1 MRRNDVLLIV
11 SGSRD
16 WVDEIPVRELLS
28 KFDPAWTIVIHGKC
42 RGLDM
47 MVDRVAKSMGF
58 VVIAFPADWKRDEY
72 GNYDAGAGHARNK
85 DMFNIGTLNQRW
97 GVAVHAG
104 IFPLPQSRGTKGM
117 HTLCQYGGFDIHVPD
132 ACKNYL

>member
-58 VVIAFPADWKRDEY
+58 VVAAFPADWNRH
-72 GNYDAGAGHARNK
+72 GNGAGPIRNK
-85 DMFNIGTLNQRW
+85 DMFNIGTLNQKW

-104 IFPLPQSRGTKGM
+104 IFPLPQSRGTKNM
-117 HTLCQYGGFDIHVPD
+117 YTLCQYGGFDIHVPD